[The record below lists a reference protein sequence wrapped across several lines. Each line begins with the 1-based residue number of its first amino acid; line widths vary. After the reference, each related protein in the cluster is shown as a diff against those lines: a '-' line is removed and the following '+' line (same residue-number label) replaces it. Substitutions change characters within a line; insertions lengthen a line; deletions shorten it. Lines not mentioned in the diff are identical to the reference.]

1 MLRLAAFGAPLA
13 LAAALAGPAVHAQAV
28 DCDNIP
34 GDLAIAEPAEYAQCQ
49 PPLVVVQPGE
59 SFGALP
65 AWGINL
71 RAGGGPGRGFISF
84 DYSNG
89 FGATLVVANAG
100 AWYAGDFAGN
110 SFSEVY
116 AVETPAAGSPNLSTI
131 NTATGAVTTVGPTG
145 LAALANVAGLAWDY
159 TTSTM
164 YAISAANLYTVDLA
178 TGLFTLVGPTA
189 LTTPIDL
196 LAHPTTGQL
205 YTVDIGPDDLYSID
219 KTTGASTLI
228 GDIGYAISFAQG
240 MDFDNASE
248 VAYMCAYVSGG
259 VNTIRTLDLVTGL
272 STAVSGFT
280 NSEVDICASMNPLV
294 TPSTEGGPGDAMG
307 SITSEPNPFTNR
319 TQLLVRVAEAQQ
331 VRVEV
336 YDVTGRLLTTLFD
349 GEVNTLSPS
358 VVVLEGSGLRPGVY
372 IVRAT
377 GETFVETQQVTLTR

>member
-13 LAAALAGPAVHAQAV
+13 LAAALAAPAVHAQAV
-28 DCDNIP
+28 DCANIP
-34 GDLAIAEPAEYAQCQ
+34 GDIATAEPPEYAQCH

-59 SFGALP
+59 SSGALP

-84 DYSNG
+84 DYSSG
-89 FGATLVVANAG
+89 TTATLVTANAG

-110 SFSEVY
+110 NFAEVY
-116 AVETPAAGSPNLSTI
+116 AVETPTAGVPNLSKI
-131 NTATGAVTTVGPTG
+131 NTTTGAVTLVGPTG
-145 LAALANVAGLAWDY
+145 LAALANVAGMAWDY

-164 YAISAANLYTVDLA
+164 YAVSAANLYTVNLT
-178 TGLFTLVGPTA
+178 TGLFTLVGATG

-205 YTVDIGPDDLYSID
+205 YTVDIGPDNFYSIN
-219 KTTGASTLI
+219 KASGASTLI
-228 GDIGYAISFAQG
+228 GSLNYPISFAQG
-240 MDFDNASE
+240 MDFDNASS

-259 VNTIRTLDLVTGL
+259 VNTIRTVDLATGN
-272 STAVSGFT
+272 TTQVSGFT
-280 NSEVDICASMNPLV
+280 NSEVDICASMNPRV
-294 TPSTEGGPGDAMG
+294 SVASEVGPGGAMA
-307 SITSEPNPFTNR
+307 SLTAEPNPFTSR

-331 VRVEV
+331 VRVDV